1 MNLSCRLRR
10 GRSARNRPRTA
21 LILSR
26 RKECLQAE
34 QGKRTVD
41 QAIQP
46 ALRKTEIFEE
56 RRCFLVIELGDLLFE
71 ARRYCHHLRAR
82 TCSILLHLLHV
93 RILRVRCRRLILANV
108 RDVEDRLAREEIQ
121 ITQDPLLLLG
131 ELRLAR
137 RLPRIERLFQALQ
150 CRMLRLCLFAP
161 RFQQFRHL
169 G

>member
-1 MNLSCRLRR
+1 M
-10 GRSARNRPRTA
+10 
-21 LILSR
+21 
-26 RKECLQAE
+26 
-34 QGKRTVD
+34 D